1 MFHFLIWYGKWAG
14 IFIFKYFFLL
24 LFIVFNH
31 FDLVKDLVYFYI
43 VLCFLIL
50 YIFFLVWDV
59 RIWVFKYSWHMF
71 WSPIE
76 YCVVYFLTGKIFL
89 VRIKFKITLDRSFE
103 FCHECLLIMIFGI
116 VSLILL
122 QSVFYDFDLLFKQFN
137 NSLISIGKDQ
147 LESFWELSYHSSQ
160 MANIKFEDLAIS
172 ECLYCE
178 VMVVFLFIKKD

>member
-1 MFHFLIWYGKWAG
+1 
-14 IFIFKYFFLL
+14 
-24 LFIVFNH
+24 
-31 FDLVKDLVYFYI
+31 
-43 VLCFLIL
+43 
-50 YIFFLVWDV
+50 
-59 RIWVFKYSWHMF
+59 
-71 WSPIE
+71 
-76 YCVVYFLTGKIFL
+76 
-89 VRIKFKITLDRSFE
+89 
-103 FCHECLLIMIFGI
+103 MIFGI